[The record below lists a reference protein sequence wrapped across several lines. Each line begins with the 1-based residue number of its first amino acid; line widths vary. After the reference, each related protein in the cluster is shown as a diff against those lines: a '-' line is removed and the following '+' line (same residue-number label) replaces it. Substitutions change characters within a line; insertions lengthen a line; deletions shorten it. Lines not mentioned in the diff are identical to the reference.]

1 MSHGDHRGEQ
11 IRNLTDLAEIL
22 DDLKA
27 ETTKPLHKVALAH
40 CIFRLRNSCARLAST
55 KRPTAPAAPPAAP
68 VLTIT
73 EADGPTPPI
82 RAHAHDAAV
91 KAAATRKANKNTSA
105 GTVESNDATGS
116 APAASSDTAAA
127 E

>member
-1 MSHGDHRGEQ
+1 MAQQLSKVQQAVISYSIAVIDAIPDKELL
-11 IRNLTDLAEIL
+11 ILTHAALQTVRDGLREIL
-22 DDLKA
+22 LTPAK
-27 ETTKPLHKVALAH
+27 
-40 CIFRLRNSCARLAST
+40 
-55 KRPTAPAAPPAAP
+55 PAAAAGPAPPPAAP

-82 RAHAHDAAV
+82 RAHAHAAAV
-91 KAAATRKANKNTSA
+91 KAAATRKANNAKSA

-116 APAASSDTAAA
+116 APAASGDTAAT

>member
-1 MSHGDHRGEQ
+1 MAQQLSKDQQAVISYSIAVIDAIPDRELLIITH
-11 IRNLTDLAEIL
+11 AA
-22 DDLKA
+22 LK
-27 ETTKPLHKVALAH
+27 TVRDALGA
-40 CIFRLRNSCARLAST
+40 LL
-55 KRPTAPAAPPAAP
+55 PTPAKPAAAASQAPPPAAP

-91 KAAATRKANKNTSA
+91 KAAATRKANKAKSA
-105 GTVESNDATGS
+105 GTGEKIGADTK
-116 APAASSDTAAA
+116 APEPLIEPAVT

>member
-1 MSHGDHRGEQ
+1 MAKTAIQPNRQRLEALVEIIDAVLEHPLPALQRAALFFCA
-11 IRNLTDLAEIL
+11 LTLRSM
-22 DDLKA
+22 
-27 ETTKPLHKVALAH
+27 TTPAQ
-40 CIFRLRNSCARLAST
+40 
-55 KRPTAPAAPPAAP
+55 APAAAASQAPPPAAP

-91 KAAATRKANKNTSA
+91 KAAATRKANKQKSA
-105 GTVESNDATGS
+105 ATGKKIDADTK
-116 APAASSDTAAA
+116 APETSDEPAVT